1 MASLTQNSAASV
13 NSKIAAKD
21 AYSYV
26 FLPASDEPA
35 EALIG
40 DKSGGLQNDDMVSN
54 AKKFF
59 GANGSGLPKGE

>member
-54 AKKFF
+54 A
-59 GANGSGLPKGE
+59 